1 MIMEAKPWPYHHDSG
16 IQPHQTPTLEL
27 QLLISY
33 DLRNMLI
40 GVMVD
45 VVGTTA
51 QMEQEEQSLKTLKRD
66 IADVAP

>member
-1 MIMEAKPWPYHHDSG
+1 M
-16 IQPHQTPTLEL
+16 EL
-27 QLLISY
+27 QLLISD